1 MVHEAFDGVD
11 ELEVEVFRA
20 SYEAGCYRALDGY
33 AGVRGVRRAR
43 VHGSIE
49 PEYARWLERCMMSKR
64 GETVSTFEEL
74 GFAMLAPVDMDT
86 VVR

>member
-1 MVHEAFDGVD
+1 MVREAFDGVE

-20 SYEAGCYRALDGY
+20 SFEAGCYRALDGY
-33 AGVRGVRRAR
+33 VGLRGVRRAR

-49 PEYARWLERCMMSKR
+49 PEFARWLERCMMSNK
-64 GETVSTFEEL
+64 GEEVGKWEEL
-74 GFAMLAPVDMDT
+74 GFATLEQVEMDT

>member
-1 MVHEAFDGVD
+1 MVREAFDGVE

-20 SYEAGCYRALDGY
+20 SFEAGCYRALDGY
-33 AGVRGVRRAR
+33 VGVRGVRKAR

-49 PEYARWLERCMMSKR
+49 PRFARWLERCMMSKR
-64 GETVSTFEEL
+64 GEKVAEWEEL
-74 GFAMLAPVDMDT
+74 GFATLERVEMDT

>member
-1 MVHEAFDGVD
+1 MVHQAFDGVD

-20 SYEAGCYRALDGY
+20 SFEAGCYGALDGY

-49 PEYARWLERCMMSKR
+49 SEFARWLERCMMSKR
-64 GETVSTFEEL
+64 GEKVGKWEEL
-74 GFAMLAPVDMDT
+74 GFATLEPVEMDT